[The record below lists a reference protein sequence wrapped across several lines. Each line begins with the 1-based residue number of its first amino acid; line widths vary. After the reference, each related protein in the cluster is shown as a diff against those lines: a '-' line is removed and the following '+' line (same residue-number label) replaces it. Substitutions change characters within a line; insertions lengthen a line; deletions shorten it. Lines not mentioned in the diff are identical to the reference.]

1 MTCTRDLTIRQVMLK
16 SEGNVSDGLNDGLN
30 DLRNVFIFQ
39 DDQMIASGVLLEF
52 SKIHL
57 IGDECLASMQ
67 IDVKTVNKEQ
77 RQIVMAQMRNG

>member
-1 MTCTRDLTIRQVMLK
+1 MLK

-39 DDQMIASGVLLEF
+39 DDQMIASCVLLEF
-52 SKIHL
+52 SEIHL
-57 IGDECLASMQ
+57 IGDECLPSMQ
-67 IDVKTVNKEQ
+67 IEVKAVNKEQ